1 MGYPSVRFAKALE
14 ASGFV
19 GVWVVVFLL
28 MVYIVVG
35 FEWVISVV
43 IALVVRR

>member
-1 MGYPSVRFAKALE
+1 M

-19 GVWVVVFLL
+19 GVWVVVFIL
-28 MVYIVVG
+28 VVWVESGYIVVG